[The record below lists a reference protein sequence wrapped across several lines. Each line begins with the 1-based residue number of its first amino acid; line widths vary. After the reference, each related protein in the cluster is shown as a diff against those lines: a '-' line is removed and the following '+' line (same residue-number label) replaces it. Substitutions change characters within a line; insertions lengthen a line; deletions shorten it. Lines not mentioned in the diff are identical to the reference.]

1 MSAGGYVVNPAELR
15 AAAGEIRAAGQ
26 SLHTA
31 AAAITGQ
38 IGAAVAIN
46 IGYET
51 SRALSSFGNAVR
63 QAARRTQERI
73 DEHVGALQAKADNYE
88 QSDSRSEDGF
98 RAFLTR

>member
-1 MSAGGYVVNPAELR
+1 MTAGGYVVNPAELR

-26 SLHTA
+26 PLHTA

-38 IGAAVAIN
+38 IGAAVAMN

-63 QAARRTQERI
+63 LAARRTQERI
-73 DEHVGALQAKADNYE
+73 DEHGGALQATADNYE
-88 QSDSRSEDGF
+88 DTERRSEDGF
-98 RAFLTR
+98 KAFLTA